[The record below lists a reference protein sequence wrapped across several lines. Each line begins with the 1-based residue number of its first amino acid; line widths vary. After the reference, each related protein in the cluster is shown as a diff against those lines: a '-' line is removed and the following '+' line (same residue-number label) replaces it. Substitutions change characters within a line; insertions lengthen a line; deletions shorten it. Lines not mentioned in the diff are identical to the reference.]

1 MAEWTYE
8 VFLSFRGED
17 TRRRFIGHL
26 YEALHGRG
34 IHTFLDN
41 EELDRGEDI
50 TRSLVK
56 AIEESRIAIPVFSA
70 NYATS
75 SFCLDE
81 LVKIIEC
88 HEAKGQIV
96 LPVFY
101 EVDPSHVRHQIGS
114 FGEALAKHKERVLR
128 DDKDKLKDNM
138 ERLEKWKMALN
149 QAANFSGFHFTLWYL
164 CLFYFHL
171 SNDILL
177 IFLFFLGMNFL
188 LKI

>member
-26 YEALHGRG
+26 YEALHRRG

-88 HEAKGQIV
+88 HEARGQIV

-128 DDKDKLKDNM
+128 DDKDKLKVTWRGWRNGRWLLTKQLTSPD
-138 ERLEKWKMALN
+138 
-149 QAANFSGFHFTLWYL
+149 FISHFGTYVCFIFI
-164 CLFYFHL
+164 CLMI
-171 SNDILL
+171 SC
-177 IFLFFLGMNFL
+177 
-188 LKI
+188 